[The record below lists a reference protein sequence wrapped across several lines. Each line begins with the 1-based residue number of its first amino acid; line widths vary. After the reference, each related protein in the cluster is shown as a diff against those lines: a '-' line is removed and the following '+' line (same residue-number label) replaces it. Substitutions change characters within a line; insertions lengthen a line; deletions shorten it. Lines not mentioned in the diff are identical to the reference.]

1 MPDTNRRA
9 VCLIGSAITQH
20 LPGCQCPAHKRGIDN
35 AAAMLAA
42 TGCKPIVLRDRFD
55 GAEEVAC
62 YHDLGQH
69 LARTYEGD
77 DCRITRG
84 WCEQWLMS
92 VEGMAEPLSDEQ
104 WHRLAD
110 AIDDELTVM
119 VAEERD
125 WARASNTE
133 EREIASL
140 IRGRWADAAVAAE

>member
-1 MPDTNRRA
+1 MARTL
-9 VCLIGSAITQH
+9 CLLGHAITQH
-20 LPGCQCPAHKRGIDN
+20 LPAAGCQCPAHARGIN
-35 AAAMLAA
+35 NFAAMLAA

-77 DCRITRG
+77 DCRITRS

-92 VEGMAEPLSDEQ
+92 VEGMLEPLSDEQ

-110 AIDDELTVM
+110 AIDDELSVM

-125 WARASNTE
+125 WARATDTE

-140 IRGRWADAAVAAE
+140 VRGSWADAAVAAE